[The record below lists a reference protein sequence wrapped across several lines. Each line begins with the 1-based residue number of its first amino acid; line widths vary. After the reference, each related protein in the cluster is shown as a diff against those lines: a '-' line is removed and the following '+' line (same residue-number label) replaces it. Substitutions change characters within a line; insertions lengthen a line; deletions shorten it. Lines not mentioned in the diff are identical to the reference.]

1 MPNWIEIKARYDKIT
16 ESGAKK
22 KVTEAFLV
30 DALSCTEAE
39 ARVIEELS
47 RSSDEI
53 NITSAVKTKIAD
65 VFLNFQGDRY
75 YKVKVNFIALDER
88 TAEEKKSASYIIVR
102 ADSFEEACAN
112 FKEGMKGTMA
122 DYETESVSETK
133 IVEIYPYV
141 PAANDSGEKGT
152 TPKKSD
158 AEKEAARML
167 RDPKVVRQTKKFM
180 DACADG
186 GVSRV
191 EMSAT
196 DSAGNTYAAASID
209 IPKPK

>member
-39 ARVIEELS
+39 ARVTEELS

-53 NITSAVKTKIAD
+53 NITSAVKTKIAE
-65 VFLNFQGDRY
+65 VFLGFTGDRY

-141 PAANDSGEKGT
+141 PVADNDKETGTPHAAEQ
-152 TPKKSD
+152 
-158 AEKEAARML
+158 EAARML
-167 RDPKVVRQTKKFM
+167 RGPKVVRQTKKFL

-186 GVSRV
+186 GISSVTVSASDGTNV
-191 EMSAT
+191 HEAT
-196 DSAGNTYAAASID
+196 ITVPPSGHKDAR
-209 IPKPK
+209 

>member
-22 KVTEAFLV
+22 KVTESFLV

-39 ARVIEELS
+39 ARVTEELS

-53 NITSAVKTKIAD
+53 NITSAVKTKIAE
-65 VFLNFQGDRY
+65 VFLGFTGDRY
-75 YKVKVNFIALDER
+75 YKVKVNFITLDER
-88 TAEEKKSASYIIVR
+88 TAEEKKNASYIIVR
-102 ADSFEEACAN
+102 ADSFDEACAN

-141 PAANDSGEKGT
+141 PAADSTDQTGADSAS
-152 TPKKSD
+152 PDAKK
-158 AEKEAARML
+158 AVARML
-167 RDPKVVRQTKKFM
+167 RDPKIARHKKKFL

>member
-22 KVTEAFLV
+22 KVTESFLV

-39 ARVIEELS
+39 ARVTEELS

-53 NITSAVKTKIAD
+53 NITSAVKTKIAE
-65 VFLNFQGDRY
+65 VFLGFTGDRY
-75 YKVKVNFIALDER
+75 YKVKVNFITLDER
-88 TAEEKKSASYIIVR
+88 TAEEKKNASYIIVR

-141 PAANDSGEKGT
+141 PVADNDKETGTPHAAEQ
-152 TPKKSD
+152 
-158 AEKEAARML
+158 EAARML
-167 RDPKVVRQTKKFM
+167 RDPKVVRQTKKFL

-186 GVSRV
+186 GISSVTVSASDGTNV
-191 EMSAT
+191 HEAT
-196 DSAGNTYAAASID
+196 ITVPPSGHKDAR
-209 IPKPK
+209 

>member
-47 RSSDEI
+47 RSSDGI

-141 PAANDSGEKGT
+141 PVADNDKETGTPHAAEQ
-152 TPKKSD
+152 
-158 AEKEAARML
+158 EAARML
-167 RDPKVVRQTKKFM
+167 RDPKVVRQTKKFL

-186 GVSRV
+186 GISSVTVSASDGTNV
-191 EMSAT
+191 HEAT
-196 DSAGNTYAAASID
+196 ITVPPSGHKDAR
-209 IPKPK
+209 